1 MTQIISKPFDSTH
14 KPLISAF
21 RINPIGMRVGSSTRR
36 FLVILVITARPL
48 PITRNTDIL
57 SVFTQSL
64 GRPDGTFYEL
74 TLWGGLVHAGKCL
87 WIGAECVS
95 DFSGTVGEEV
105 TADEREIRQ
114 EFADF

>member
-21 RINPIGMRVGSSTRR
+21 RINPIDMRVSSSTQR
-36 FLVILVITARPL
+36 FLAILVITAL
-48 PITRNTDIL
+48 HFLITRSTDIL
-57 SVFTQSL
+57 SGSMVFTQSL

-87 WIGAECVS
+87 WIRAECVS
-95 DFSGTVGEEV
+95 DFSGTVGKEV
-105 TADEREIRQ
+105 TADE
-114 EFADF
+114 